1 MQELVDPDHKE
12 IYMKKYIVAVLV
24 MAIVACNNPANN
36 SQENVVAKV
45 PDGEQLYKVNCS
57 QCHRPAT
64 EFVGPKLKGA
74 DANWKDKKLL
84 YEFVR
89 NSADVIRRDDYAK
102 GLFEKY
108 NQSPMMAMPHLS
120 DADIDAILKYCN
132 EN

>member
-1 MQELVDPDHKE
+1 
-12 IYMKKYIVAVLV
+12 MKKYMIAVIVIL
-24 MAIVACNNPANN
+24 MTACNNPTNN
-36 SQENVVAKV
+36 SPEKVVAKG

-57 QCHRPAT
+57 QCHRPST
-64 EFVGPKLKGA
+64 DFVGPKLKGA
-74 DANWKDKKLL
+74 EANWKDKKLL

-89 NSADVIRRDDYAK
+89 NSADVIKRDDYAK
-102 GLFEKY
+102 SLFEKY

>member
-1 MQELVDPDHKE
+1 
-12 IYMKKYIVAVLV
+12 MKKYMVAVVAIV
-24 MAIVACNNPANN
+24 MAACNNPGEKAG
-36 SQENVVAKV
+36 ENTVAKG

-57 QCHRPAT
+57 QCHRPSSD
-64 EFVGPKLKGA
+64 FVGPKLNGVE
-74 DANWKDKKLL
+74 ANWKDKKLL

-89 NSADVIRRDDYAK
+89 NSADVIKRDEYARS
-102 GLFEKY
+102 LFEKY